1 MLRMR
6 FYLTRSQLNSGV
18 RWQWSSWGEPFKE
31 ASVHFPSILRPLAL
45 PAAITTIGACLSCNT
60 PRAAPPAGLA
70 PRNDGLI
77 LQSSEGERRVRRNAG
92 KGPFIIKVDRQNGG
106 SPDLVMGY
114 EDIAPGAEIQLHRH
128 LIADEILFV
137 HRGTG
142 TASLN
147 GRRAHVSAGA
157 TIYVPRNVT
166 IGLVNDGTEP
176 LGITFT
182 FSRPGFEE
190 LMRDNS
196 VLEGQPVTPMS
207 EEERARIQA
216 KHRWHTIAGPPPQ

>member
-1 MLRMR
+1 MR
-6 FYLTRSQLNSGV
+6 FVLI
-18 RWQWSSWGEPFKE
+18 P
-31 ASVHFPSILRPLAL
+31 RPLAAL
-45 PAAITTIGACLSCNT
+45 AAITTIGVFCLSCNAPHVAPT
-60 PRAAPPAGLA
+60 PAPAATLA

-77 LQSSEGERRVRRNAG
+77 LQDGEGERRVRRNAG
-92 KGPFIIKVDRQNGG
+92 KGPFIIKVDQKNGG

-128 LIADEILFV
+128 LVADEILFV
-137 HRGTG
+137 HRGSG

-147 GRRAHVSAGA
+147 GRKAHVSAGA

-166 IGLVNDGTEP
+166 VGLVNDGSEP

-182 FSRPGFEE
+182 FSKPGFEE

-196 VLEGQPVTPMS
+196 VPEGQPVTPIS
-207 EEERARIQA
+207 AEERARIQA
-216 KHRWHTIAGPPPQ
+216 KHRWHTIAGPPAQ

>member
-1 MLRMR
+1 
-6 FYLTRSQLNSGV
+6 V
-18 RWQWSSWGEPFKE
+18 R
-31 ASVHFPSILRPLAL
+31 FPSSLRPLAV
-45 PAAITTIGACLSCNT
+45 PAAIASIVACLSCNVPHT
-60 PRAAPPAGLA
+60 AATAALA
-70 PRNDGLI
+70 ARNDGLI
-77 LQSSEGERRVRRNAG
+77 LQNGDGERRVRRNAG
-92 KGPFIIKVDRQNGG
+92 KGPFVIKVDRQNGG

-128 LIADEILFV
+128 LVADEILFV
-137 HRGTG
+137 HRGAG

-147 GRRAHVSAGA
+147 GRKAHVSAGA

-182 FSRPGFEE
+182 FSKPGFEE

-207 EEERARIQA
+207 AEERARVQA
-216 KHRWHTIAGPPPQ
+216 KHSWHTIAGPPPQ

>member
-1 MLRMR
+1 
-6 FYLTRSQLNSGV
+6 
-18 RWQWSSWGEPFKE
+18 
-31 ASVHFPSILRPLAL
+31 
-45 PAAITTIGACLSCNT
+45 
-60 PRAAPPAGLA
+60 
-70 PRNDGLI
+70 
-77 LQSSEGERRVRRNAG
+77 
-92 KGPFIIKVDRQNGG
+92 
-106 SPDLVMGY
+106 MGY

-128 LIADEILFV
+128 LVADEILFV
-137 HRGTG
+137 HRGSG

-147 GRRAHVSAGA
+147 GRRAHVSAGT

-166 IGLVNDGTEP
+166 IGLVNDGAEP

-196 VLEGQPVTPMS
+196 VPEGQPVTPMS
-207 EEERARIQA
+207 AEERARILA

>member
-1 MLRMR
+1 MR
-6 FYLTRSQLNSGV
+6 I
-18 RWQWSSWGEPFKE
+18 
-31 ASVHFPSILRPLAL
+31 PSILRPLAIL
-45 PAAITTIGACLSCNT
+45 TAITPIAVFCLSCNA
-60 PRAAPPAGLA
+60 PRAAPVAAPA

-77 LQSSEGERRVRRNAG
+77 LQDNEGERRVRRNAG
-92 KGPFIIKVDRQNGG
+92 KGPFIIKVDRHNGG

-128 LIADEILFV
+128 LVADEILFV

-147 GRRAHVSAGA
+147 GRKAHVSAGA

-182 FSRPGFEE
+182 FSKPGFEE

-207 EEERARIQA
+207 AEERARIQA
-216 KHRWHTIAGPPPQ
+216 RHRWHTIVGPPPP

>member
-1 MLRMR
+1 MR
-6 FYLTRSQLNSGV
+6 
-18 RWQWSSWGEPFKE
+18 SS
-31 ASVHFPSILRPLAL
+31 SILRPLAL
-45 PAAITTIGACLSCNT
+45 PGVIITCTCLSCNV
-60 PRAAPPAGLA
+60 PRAAPAAALA

-77 LQSSEGERRVRRNAG
+77 LQDDQGERRVRRTAG

-128 LIADEILFV
+128 LVADEILFV
-137 HRGTG
+137 HRGSG

-147 GRRAHVSAGA
+147 GRAAHVSAGA

-182 FSRPGFEE
+182 FSKPGFEE

-207 EEERARIQA
+207 AEERARIQA
-216 KHRWHTIAGPPPQ
+216 KHRWHTIAGPPLER

>member
-1 MLRMR
+1 M
-6 FYLTRSQLNSGV
+6 TIGQLV
-18 RWQWSSWGEPFKE
+18 RTLQE
-31 ASVHFPSILRPLAL
+31 ASVRFPSILRPLAAF
-45 PAAITTIGACLSCNT
+45 AAITTPGAFCLSCNA
-60 PRAAPPAGLA
+60 PRSAPAAALA

-77 LQSSEGERRVRRNAG
+77 LQDSEGERRVRRNAG

-114 EDIAPGAEIQLHRH
+114 EDIAPGSEIQLHRH
-128 LIADEILFV
+128 LVADEILFV

-147 GRRAHVSAGA
+147 GRKAHVSAGA

-182 FSRPGFEE
+182 FSKPGFEE

-196 VLEGQPVTPMS
+196 VLEGQPVVPMTA
-207 EEERARIQA
+207 EERARVQA

>member
-1 MLRMR
+1 
-6 FYLTRSQLNSGV
+6 V
-18 RWQWSSWGEPFKE
+18 
-31 ASVHFPSILRPLAL
+31 
-45 PAAITTIGACLSCNT
+45 PAAALV
-60 PRAAPPAGLA
+60 PHE
-70 PRNDGLI
+70 DGLI
-77 LQSSEGERRVRRNAG
+77 LQDGEGERRVRRNAG

-106 SPDLVMGY
+106 SPELVMGY
-114 EDIAPGAEIQLHRH
+114 EDIAPGAEIQPHRH
-128 LIADEILFV
+128 LVADEILFV
-137 HRGTG
+137 HRGAG

-147 GRRAHVSAGA
+147 GRKAKVSAGA

-182 FSRPGFEE
+182 FSKPGFED

-196 VLEGQPVTPMS
+196 VLEGQPVIPMTA
-207 EEERARIQA
+207 EERARIQA